1 MYVVPI
7 SLMQCLFS
15 PKHFA
20 GWLLV
25 AVLLDGP
32 PAAALDSPPVEVD
45 SPPVE
50 VDRLPVAAVVGS
62 PPVKEEG
69 GH

>member
-1 MYVVPI
+1 M
-7 SLMQCLFS
+7 
-15 PKHFA
+15 
-20 GWLLV
+20 
-25 AVLLDGP
+25 AVLLDRP

-50 VDRLPVAAVVGS
+50 VDRLPVAAAVGS